1 VKKIIKTQEISDYE
15 VLTDTGWSDIKNVHT
30 TVEYEV
36 YIIKTANGLSL
47 KCADN
52 HIVFGE
58 DMAEIFVKDLE
69 LNQLIQTKNGKSKI
83 VSIFKTGEKETMYD
97 LEVDDENHR
106 YFTGDILSHNTA
118 IVEGLAN
125 RIIEGNVPV
134 TLQGKTIYTLELS
147 TIVAGTKYRGQ
158 FEERMKAI
166 VDELIENPN
175 VIIFIDELH
184 TIMGAGGST
193 GSLDASNI
201 IKPALARGE
210 IRCIGATTFDEF
222 RESIEEDGALDRRF
236 QKVVVEPPS
245 LEETIEILSHLRHKY
260 SEYHNVNYSDEII
273 NLIVKVSDQYIMDR
287 YFPDKAVDILD
298 EVGSYKHLKHIKIPQ
313 KIKNLEQKLSLKE
326 LEKREAVKFQQ
337 YEVAAKH
344 RDSCLNLKE
353 TIAKEYAKW
362 KEQIST
368 VRMEITEDD
377 ILYVVS
383 KATGVPIE
391 KITDKEHKNLLG
403 INKHLSSRVM
413 GQDEAIDKISV
424 TIQRNRVGIR
434 KRDRTMGNFIFLG
447 PTGVGKTQLAKELS
461 SYLFNS
467 DDDLIRIDMSEYME
481 PHSVSKLIGSPPG
494 YVGYVSGGFLTE
506 QVKRKP
512 HSVILFDEIEKA
524 HPEVFN
530 VLLQMLDDGFLT
542 DSLGRTIDFRNCLV
556 ILTSNTGSR
565 KVQEFGTGI
574 GFGTKTVAQEQQAE
588 KDIINKALKQK
599 FAPEFLN
606 RIDEVIIFNSL
617 TKDNVMTI
625 LNKECKEL
633 AENLKD
639 VGDYVLKVS
648 KGAKNIILEQGY
660 DPKYGA
666 RPLRRSLER
675 LIENPVTEM
684 ILRGQL
690 TKGDTIKVAAS
701 KGVIKITKG

>member
-1 VKKIIKTQEISDYE
+1 MGEIYPDEENIKKGKRKGQKVNNLTVLETYGTNVTQLAIDNKLDPVIGREDEILRVVQILGRRRKNNP
-15 VLTDTGWSDIKNVHT
+15 VLV
-30 TVEYEV
+30 
-36 YIIKTANGLSL
+36 
-47 KCADN
+47 
-52 HIVFGE
+52 GE
-58 DMAEIFVKDLE
+58 PGV
-69 LNQLIQTKNGKSKI
+69 GK
-83 VSIFKTGEKETMYD
+83 
-97 LEVDDENHR
+97 
-106 YFTGDILSHNTA
+106 TA
-118 IVEGLAN
+118 IVEGLAS
-125 RIIEGNVPV
+125 RIIEGTVPV
-134 TLQGKTIYTLELS
+134 TLQGKIIYTLELS

-166 VDELIENPN
+166 VDELVENPD

-184 TIMGAGGST
+184 TIMGAGCST

-236 QKVVVEPPS
+236 QKVVIEPPT

-260 SEYHNVNYSDEII
+260 SDFHNVNYSDEII
-273 NLIVKVSDQYIMDR
+273 QMIVKVADQYMMDR

-298 EVGSYKHLKHIKIPQ
+298 EVGSYKHLKHIKIPK
-313 KIKNLEQKLSLKE
+313 KIKSLESKLIEKE
-326 LEKREAVKFQQ
+326 KEKKDAVKSQS
-337 YEVAAKH
+337 YEVAARM
-344 RDSCLNLKE
+344 RDACLNLKGKIE
-353 TIAKEYAKW
+353 EEYKSW
-362 KEQIST
+362 KTELAE
-368 VRMEITEDD
+368 VKMEITEDD
-377 ILYVVS
+377 ILYVIS
-383 KATGVPIE
+383 KATGIPVE

-403 INKHLSSRVM
+403 INKHLSSKVI
-413 GQDEAIDKISV
+413 GQEEAINKISM

-461 SYLFNS
+461 SYMFNS
-467 DDDLIRIDMSEYME
+467 NEDLIRVDMTEYME
-481 PHSVSKLIGSPPG
+481 SHSVSKLIGSPPG
-494 YVGYVSGGFLTE
+494 YVGHESGGFLTE

-530 VLLQMLDDGFLT
+530 VLLQMLDDGYLT
-542 DSLGRTIDFRNCLV
+542 DSLGRSIDFRNCLV

-565 KVQEFGTGI
+565 KVQDFGSGI
-574 GFGTKTVAQEQQAE
+574 GFGTKTVAEEQQAE
-588 KDIINKALKQK
+588 KDIINKALKKK

-606 RIDEVIIFNSL
+606 RIDEVIVFNSL
-617 TKDNVMTI
+617 TKKTVMSI

-633 AENLKD
+633 AENLND
-639 VGDYVLKVS
+639 VGEYVLKIN
-648 KGAKNIILEQGY
+648 KAAKNIILEQGF

-675 LIENPVTEM
+675 LIENPVAEM
-684 ILRGQL
+684 ILKKEISEGDIINITA
-690 TKGDTIKVAAS
+690 TKGEL
-701 KGVIKITKG
+701 KITKG

>member
-1 VKKIIKTQEISDYE
+1 MGEIYPEEENTKQERKKGKKINSLTILDTYGTNVTDLAINKKLDPVIGREDEILRVIQILGRRRKNNP
-15 VLTDTGWSDIKNVHT
+15 VLV
-30 TVEYEV
+30 
-36 YIIKTANGLSL
+36 
-47 KCADN
+47 
-52 HIVFGE
+52 GE
-58 DMAEIFVKDLE
+58 PGV
-69 LNQLIQTKNGKSKI
+69 GK
-83 VSIFKTGEKETMYD
+83 
-97 LEVDDENHR
+97 
-106 YFTGDILSHNTA
+106 TA
-118 IVEGLAN
+118 IVEGLAT

-134 TLQGKTIYTLELS
+134 TLQGKIIYTLELS

-166 VDELIENPN
+166 VDELIENPH

-236 QKVVVEPPS
+236 QKVVIEPPS
-245 LEETIEILSHLRHKY
+245 LEETIEILSFLRHKY
-260 SEYHNVNYSDEII
+260 SEFHNVNYSDEII
-273 NLIVKVSDQYIMDR
+273 KMIVKVADKYMMDR

-298 EVGSYKHLKHIKIPQ
+298 EVGSYKHLKHIKIPK
-313 KIKNLEQKLSLKE
+313 KIKNLEAKLIEKE
-326 LEKREAVKFQQ
+326 KEKKHAVKAQQ
-337 YEVAAKH
+337 YELAARM
-344 RDSCLNLKE
+344 RDECLNIKSK
-353 TIAKEYAKW
+353 IDKEYKTW
-362 KEQIST
+362 KDDLSS

-377 ILYVVS
+377 ILYVIS
-383 KATGVPIE
+383 KATGVPVE

-403 INKHLSSRVM
+403 INKHLSSKVM
-413 GQDEAIDKISV
+413 GQNEAIDKISM

-434 KRDRTMGNFIFLG
+434 KRNRTIGNFIFLG
-447 PTGVGKTQLAKELS
+447 PTGVGKTQLAKEIS
-461 SYLFNS
+461 SYMFNS
-467 DDDLIRIDMSEYME
+467 EEDLIRIDMSEYME
-481 PHSVSKLIGSPPG
+481 AHSVSKLIGAPPG
-494 YVGYVSGGFLTE
+494 YVGHEGGGFLTE

-530 VLLQMLDDGFLT
+530 VLLQMLDDGYLT

-574 GFGTKTVAQEQQAE
+574 GFGRKTVAEQQNQE
-588 KDIINKALKQK
+588 KDIINKALKKK

-606 RIDEVIIFNSL
+606 RIDEVIVFNSL
-617 TKDNVMTI
+617 TKDVVMTI

-639 VGDYVLKVS
+639 VGEYILKIN
-648 KGAKNIILEQGY
+648 KAAKNIILDQGF

-675 LIENPVTEM
+675 LIENPVAEM
-684 ILRGQL
+684 ILKKEISEGDVINITA
-690 TKGDTIKVAAS
+690 TKGNL
-701 KGVIKITKG
+701 KITKGKTN

>member
-1 VKKIIKTQEISDYE
+1 MGIIIINCTMGEIYE
-15 VLTDTGWSDIKNVHT
+15 EEEPKSMEDRGRKGNSLALLDAYGTNLTKLASEKRLDPVIGREDEILRVIQILGRRRKNNPVLV
-30 TVEYEV
+30 
-36 YIIKTANGLSL
+36 
-47 KCADN
+47 
-52 HIVFGE
+52 GE
-58 DMAEIFVKDLE
+58 PGV
-69 LNQLIQTKNGKSKI
+69 GK
-83 VSIFKTGEKETMYD
+83 
-97 LEVDDENHR
+97 
-106 YFTGDILSHNTA
+106 TA

-166 VDELIENPN
+166 VDELIENPD

-313 KIKNLEQKLSLKE
+313 KIKNLEQKLALKE
-326 LEKREAVKFQQ
+326 LEKKEAVKSQQ

-353 TIAKEYAKW
+353 TIAKEYSKW
-362 KEQIST
+362 KDQIST

-391 KITDKEHKNLLG
+391 KITDKENKNLLG
-403 INKHLSSRVM
+403 INKHLSSKVM

-494 YVGYVSGGFLTE
+494 YVGHESGGFLTE

-574 GFGTKTVAQEQQAE
+574 GFGSKTVAQEQQAE

-633 AENLKD
+633 AENLND

-648 KGAKNIILEQGY
+648 KGAKDIILEQGY

-675 LIENPVTEM
+675 LIENPVAEM
-684 ILRGQL
+684 ILKGQL
-690 TKGDTIKVAAS
+690 TEGDTIKVAAT

>member
-1 VKKIIKTQEISDYE
+1 MGIIIINCTMGEIYE
-15 VLTDTGWSDIKNVHT
+15 EEEPKSMEDRGRKGNSLALLDAYGTNVTKLASEKRLDPVIGREDEILRVIQILGRRRKNNPVLV
-30 TVEYEV
+30 
-36 YIIKTANGLSL
+36 
-47 KCADN
+47 
-52 HIVFGE
+52 GE
-58 DMAEIFVKDLE
+58 PGV
-69 LNQLIQTKNGKSKI
+69 GK
-83 VSIFKTGEKETMYD
+83 
-97 LEVDDENHR
+97 
-106 YFTGDILSHNTA
+106 TA

-166 VDELIENPN
+166 VDELIENPD

-313 KIKNLEQKLSLKE
+313 KIKNLEQKLALKE
-326 LEKREAVKFQQ
+326 LEKKEAVKSQQ

-353 TIAKEYAKW
+353 TIAKEYSKW
-362 KEQIST
+362 KDQIST

-391 KITDKEHKNLLG
+391 KITDKENKNLLG
-403 INKHLSSRVM
+403 INKHLSSKVM

-494 YVGYVSGGFLTE
+494 YVGHESGGFLTE

-574 GFGTKTVAQEQQAE
+574 GFGSKTVAQEQQAE

-633 AENLKD
+633 AENLND

-648 KGAKNIILEQGY
+648 KGAKDIILEQGY

-675 LIENPVTEM
+675 LIENPVAEM
-684 ILRGQL
+684 ILKGQL
-690 TKGDTIKVAAS
+690 TEGDTIKVAAT

>member
-1 VKKIIKTQEISDYE
+1 MGEIYPEEENIQNENPKRKKVNALTVLDTYGTNVTQLALEEKLDPVIGREDEILRVIQILGRRRKNNP
-15 VLTDTGWSDIKNVHT
+15 VLV
-30 TVEYEV
+30 
-36 YIIKTANGLSL
+36 
-47 KCADN
+47 
-52 HIVFGE
+52 GE
-58 DMAEIFVKDLE
+58 PGV
-69 LNQLIQTKNGKSKI
+69 GK
-83 VSIFKTGEKETMYD
+83 
-97 LEVDDENHR
+97 
-106 YFTGDILSHNTA
+106 TA
-118 IVEGLAN
+118 IVEGLASK
-125 RIIEGNVPV
+125 IIEGTVPV
-134 TLQGKTIYTLELS
+134 TLQGKIIYMLELS

-166 VDELIENPN
+166 VDELKENPH

-236 QKVVVEPPS
+236 QKVVINPPS
-245 LEETIEILSHLRHKY
+245 LEETIEILSHIRYKY
-260 SEYHNVNYSDEII
+260 SEFHNVNYSDEII
-273 NLIVKVSDQYIMDR
+273 KMIVKVSDQYMMDR
-287 YFPDKAVDILD
+287 FFPDKAVDVLD
-298 EVGSYKHLKHIKIPQ
+298 EVGSYKHLKHIKIPK
-313 KIKNLEQKLSLKE
+313 KIKVLESKLADTEKE
-326 LEKREAVKFQQ
+326 KKKAVKEQQ
-337 YEVAAKH
+337 YEVAARM
-344 RDSCLNLKE
+344 RDTCLSMKKKIE
-353 TIAKEYAKW
+353 KEYADW
-362 KEQIST
+362 KSELSE

-377 ILYVVS
+377 ILYVIS
-383 KATGVPIE
+383 KATGIPVE

-403 INKHLSSRVM
+403 INKHLSSKVI
-413 GQDEAIDKISV
+413 GQEEAINKISM

-434 KRDRTMGNFIFLG
+434 KRNRTMGNFIFLG

-461 SYLFNS
+461 SYMFNS
-467 DDDLIRIDMSEYME
+467 DEDLIRVDMTEYME

-494 YVGYVSGGFLTE
+494 YVGHESGGFLTE

-512 HSVILFDEIEKA
+512 NSVILFDEIEKA

-530 VLLQMLDDGFLT
+530 VLLQMLDDGYLT
-542 DSLGRTIDFRNCLV
+542 DSLGRSIDFRNCLV

-565 KVQEFGTGI
+565 KVQDFGSGI
-574 GFGTKTVAQEQQAE
+574 GFGTKTVAEEQQAE
-588 KDIINKALKQK
+588 KDIINKALKKK

-606 RIDEVIIFNSL
+606 RIDEVIVFNSL
-617 TKDNVMTI
+617 TKNVVMSI

-639 VGDYVLKVS
+639 VGKYVLKIN
-648 KGAKNIILEQGY
+648 KAAKNIILEQGF

-675 LIENPVTEM
+675 LIENPVAEM
-684 ILRGQL
+684 IL
-690 TKGDTIKVAAS
+690 KNEISEGD
-701 KGVIKITKG
+701 VINITAIQGELKITKG

>member
-1 VKKIIKTQEISDYE
+1 MGEIYPEEDNIQQQRARKKTNSLTILDSYGTNVTQLAIDEKLDPVIGREDEILRVIQILGRRRKNNP
-15 VLTDTGWSDIKNVHT
+15 VLV
-30 TVEYEV
+30 
-36 YIIKTANGLSL
+36 
-47 KCADN
+47 
-52 HIVFGE
+52 GE
-58 DMAEIFVKDLE
+58 PGV
-69 LNQLIQTKNGKSKI
+69 GK
-83 VSIFKTGEKETMYD
+83 
-97 LEVDDENHR
+97 
-106 YFTGDILSHNTA
+106 TA
-118 IVEGLAN
+118 IVEGLAT
-125 RIIEGNVPV
+125 RIIEGRVPV
-134 TLQGKTIYTLELS
+134 TLQGKIIYTLELS

-166 VDELIENPN
+166 VDELSENPN

-184 TIMGAGGST
+184 TIIGAGGTT

-236 QKVVVEPPS
+236 QKVIVEPPS
-245 LEETIEILSHLRHKY
+245 LDETVEILKNLRHKY
-260 SEYHNVNYSDEII
+260 SEFHNVNYSDEII
-273 NLIVKVSDQYIMDR
+273 DLIVKVADQYMMDR

-298 EVGSYKHLKHIKIPQ
+298 EVGSYKHLTHIKIPQ
-313 KIKNLEQKLSLKE
+313 KIKNLEKKLSDKE
-326 LEKREAVKFQQ
+326 HEKKIAVRAQK
-337 YEVAAKH
+337 YELAARL
-344 RDSCLNLKE
+344 RDDCLNLKSYVDS
-353 TIAKEYAKW
+353 AYASW
-362 KEQIST
+362 KDEISS

-377 ILYVVS
+377 ILYVIS
-383 KATGVPIE
+383 KATGVPVE

-403 INKHLSSRVM
+403 INKHLSSKVM
-413 GQDEAIDKISV
+413 GQDEAINKISM

-461 SYLFNS
+461 SYMFDS
-467 DDDLIRIDMSEYME
+467 DNDLIRIDMSEFME
-481 PHSVSKLIGSPPG
+481 AHSVSKLIGSPPG
-494 YVGYVSGGFLTE
+494 YVGYESGGQLTE

-542 DSLGRTIDFRNCLV
+542 DSLGRKIDFRNCLV

-565 KVQEFGTGI
+565 KVQDFGSGI
-574 GFGTKTVAQEQQAE
+574 GFGSKTVAQEQEAE
-588 KDIINKALKQK
+588 KGIINKALKQK

-606 RIDEVIIFNSL
+606 RIDEVIIFNTL
-617 TKDNVMTI
+617 TKETVMNI
-625 LNKECKEL
+625 LDKECKEL

-639 VGDYVLKVS
+639 VGDYILKIS
-648 KGAKNIILEQGY
+648 KGAKSIILDQGY
-660 DPKYGA
+660 DPKYGV

-675 LIENPVTEM
+675 LIENPVAEM
-684 ILRGQL
+684 ILKKQIEE
-690 TKGDTIKVAAS
+690 GDIIKVTVS
-701 KGVIKITKG
+701 KEKLKIEKG

>member
-1 VKKIIKTQEISDYE
+1 MGEIYPEEENIQNENTKRKKVNSLTVLDTYGTNVTQLALDKKLDPVIGREDEILRVIQILGRRRKNNP
-15 VLTDTGWSDIKNVHT
+15 VLV
-30 TVEYEV
+30 
-36 YIIKTANGLSL
+36 
-47 KCADN
+47 
-52 HIVFGE
+52 GE
-58 DMAEIFVKDLE
+58 PGV
-69 LNQLIQTKNGKSKI
+69 GK
-83 VSIFKTGEKETMYD
+83 
-97 LEVDDENHR
+97 
-106 YFTGDILSHNTA
+106 TA
-118 IVEGLAN
+118 IVEGLASK
-125 RIIEGNVPV
+125 IIEGTVPV
-134 TLQGKTIYTLELS
+134 TLQGKIIYMLELS

-166 VDELIENPN
+166 VDELKENPH

-236 QKVVVEPPS
+236 QKVVINPPS
-245 LEETIEILSHLRHKY
+245 LEETIEILSHIRYKY
-260 SEYHNVNYSDEII
+260 SEFHNVNYSDEII
-273 NLIVKVSDQYIMDR
+273 QMIVKVADQYMMDR
-287 YFPDKAVDILD
+287 FFPDKAVDILD
-298 EVGSYKHLKHIKIPQ
+298 EVGSYKHLKHVKIPK
-313 KIKNLEQKLSLKE
+313 KIKAMESKLAVAEKE
-326 LEKREAVKFQQ
+326 KKEAVKEQQ
-337 YEVAAKH
+337 YEVAARM
-344 RDSCLNLKE
+344 RDTCLSMKKKIE
-353 TIAKEYAKW
+353 KEYADW
-362 KEQIST
+362 KAELSE
-368 VRMEITEDD
+368 VRMEITDDD

-383 KATGVPIE
+383 KATGIPVE

-403 INKHLSSRVM
+403 INKHLSSKVI
-413 GQDEAIDKISV
+413 GQEEAINKIAM

-434 KRDRTMGNFIFLG
+434 KRNRTMGNFIFLG

-461 SYLFNS
+461 SYMFNS
-467 DDDLIRIDMSEYME
+467 DEDLIRVDMTEYME

-494 YVGYVSGGFLTE
+494 YVGHESGGFLTE

-530 VLLQMLDDGFLT
+530 VLLQMLDDGYLT
-542 DSLGRTIDFRNCLV
+542 DSLGRSIDFRNCLV

-565 KVQEFGTGI
+565 KVQEFGSGI
-574 GFGTKTVAQEQQAE
+574 GFGTKTVAEEQQVE
-588 KDIINKALKQK
+588 KDIINKALKKK

-606 RIDEVIIFNSL
+606 RIDEVIVFNSL
-617 TKDNVMTI
+617 TKNVVMSI

-639 VGDYVLKVS
+639 VGEYVFKIN
-648 KGAKNIILEQGY
+648 KAAKNIILEQGF

-675 LIENPVTEM
+675 LIENPVAEM
-684 ILRGQL
+684 IL
-690 TKGDTIKVAAS
+690 KNEISEGD
-701 KGVIKITKG
+701 VINITATQGKLKITKG

>member
-1 VKKIIKTQEISDYE
+1 MGEIYPDEENIKKGKRKGQKVNNLTVLETYGTNVTQLAIDNKLDPVIGREDEILRVVQILGRRRKNNP
-15 VLTDTGWSDIKNVHT
+15 VLV
-30 TVEYEV
+30 
-36 YIIKTANGLSL
+36 
-47 KCADN
+47 
-52 HIVFGE
+52 GE
-58 DMAEIFVKDLE
+58 PGV
-69 LNQLIQTKNGKSKI
+69 GK
-83 VSIFKTGEKETMYD
+83 
-97 LEVDDENHR
+97 
-106 YFTGDILSHNTA
+106 TA
-118 IVEGLAN
+118 IVEGLAS
-125 RIIEGNVPV
+125 RIIEGTVPV
-134 TLQGKTIYTLELS
+134 TLQGKIIYTLELS

-166 VDELIENPN
+166 VDELVENPD

-236 QKVVVEPPS
+236 QKVVIEPPT

-260 SEYHNVNYSDEII
+260 SDFHNVNYSDEII
-273 NLIVKVSDQYIMDR
+273 QMIVKVADQYMMDR

-298 EVGSYKHLKHIKIPQ
+298 EVGSYKHLKHIKIPK
-313 KIKNLEQKLSLKE
+313 KIKSLESKLIEKE
-326 LEKREAVKFQQ
+326 KEKKDAVKSQS
-337 YEVAAKH
+337 YEVAARV
-344 RDSCLNLKE
+344 RDACLNLKGKIE
-353 TIAKEYAKW
+353 EEYKSW
-362 KEQIST
+362 KTELAE
-368 VRMEITEDD
+368 VKMEITEDD
-377 ILYVVS
+377 ILYVIS
-383 KATGVPIE
+383 KATGIPVE

-403 INKHLSSRVM
+403 INKHLSSKVI
-413 GQDEAIDKISV
+413 GQEEAINKISM

-434 KRDRTMGNFIFLG
+434 KLDRTMGNFIFLG

-461 SYLFNS
+461 SYMFNS
-467 DDDLIRIDMSEYME
+467 NEDLIRVDMTEYME
-481 PHSVSKLIGSPPG
+481 SHSVSKLIGSPPG
-494 YVGYVSGGFLTE
+494 YVGHESGGFLTE

-530 VLLQMLDDGFLT
+530 VLLQMLDDGYLT
-542 DSLGRTIDFRNCLV
+542 DSLGRSIDFRNCLV

-565 KVQEFGTGI
+565 KVQDFGSGI
-574 GFGTKTVAQEQQAE
+574 GFGTKTVAEEQQAE
-588 KDIINKALKQK
+588 KDIINKALKKK

-606 RIDEVIIFNSL
+606 RIDEVIVFNSL
-617 TKDNVMTI
+617 TKKTVMSI

-633 AENLKD
+633 AENLND
-639 VGDYVLKVS
+639 VGEYVLKIN
-648 KGAKNIILEQGY
+648 KAAKNIILEQGF

-675 LIENPVTEM
+675 LIENPVAEM
-684 ILRGQL
+684 ILKKEISEGDIINITA
-690 TKGDTIKVAAS
+690 TKGEL
-701 KGVIKITKG
+701 KITKC

>member
-1 VKKIIKTQEISDYE
+1 MGEIYP
-15 VLTDTGWSDIKNVHT
+15 
-30 TVEYEV
+30 
-36 YIIKTANGLSL
+36 
-47 KCADN
+47 
-52 HIVFGE
+52 
-58 DMAEIFVKDLE
+58 
-69 LNQLIQTKNGKSKI
+69 
-83 VSIFKTGEKETMYD
+83 
-97 LEVDDENHR
+97 DENNLNKEKKSGKR
-106 YFTGDILSHNTA
+106 AGTLTILEQYGTNVTQLAMDDKLDPVIGREDEILRVVQILGRRRKNNPVLVGEPGVGKTA
-118 IVEGLAN
+118 IVEGLAS

-134 TLQGKTIYTLELS
+134 TLQGKIIYTLELS

-236 QKVVVEPPS
+236 QKVVIEPPS

-260 SEYHNVNYSDEII
+260 SDFHNVNYSDEIVRM
-273 NLIVKVSDQYIMDR
+273 IVKVADQYMMDR

-298 EVGSYKHLKHIKIPQ
+298 EVGSYKHLKHIKIPK
-313 KIKNLEQKLSLKE
+313 KIKSLESKLVEKE
-326 LEKREAVKFQQ
+326 KEKKDAVKSQS
-337 YEVAAKH
+337 YEVAARM
-344 RDSCLNLKE
+344 RDVCLNLKSKIE
-353 TIAKEYAKW
+353 GEYKSW
-362 KEQIST
+362 KAELAE
-368 VRMEITEDD
+368 VRMDITEDD
-377 ILYVVS
+377 ILYVIS
-383 KATGVPIE
+383 KATNIPVE

-403 INKHLSSRVM
+403 INKHLSSQVI
-413 GQDEAIDKISV
+413 GQEEAINKISM

-461 SYLFNS
+461 SYMFNS
-467 DDDLIRIDMSEYME
+467 NEDLIRVDMTEYME
-481 PHSVSKLIGSPPG
+481 AHSVSKLIGSPPG
-494 YVGYVSGGFLTE
+494 YVGHESGGFLTE

-530 VLLQMLDDGFLT
+530 VLLQMLDDGYLT

-565 KVQEFGTGI
+565 KVQEFGSGI
-574 GFGTKTVAQEQQAE
+574 GFGTKTVAEEQQAE
-588 KDIINKALKQK
+588 KDIINKALKKK

-606 RIDEVIIFNSL
+606 RIDEVIVFNSL
-617 TKDNVMTI
+617 TKNVVMSI

-639 VGDYVLKVS
+639 VGEYVLKIN
-648 KGAKNIILEQGY
+648 KAAKSIILEQGF

-675 LIENPVTEM
+675 LIENPVAEM
-684 ILRGQL
+684 ILKKEISEGDVINI
-690 TKGDTIKVAAS
+690 TAAKGEL
-701 KGVIKITKG
+701 KITKG